1 MVVSVKRMD
10 VTDRGD
16 KQERRNENLMT
27 RTTNTHVLGKHW
39 WCPRSMAASA
49 ATTTTTPYYHR
60 RRRVV
65 SSMHSMELSIIV
77 ALVAIAVFAPLTRS
91 VHGWIPSSASRSMTT
106 YISTKVSNS
115 MDQMSITFRSSPYDH
130 RARTAV
136 KAASSMNDGFVD
148 DGKERGEIGGGGGS
162 GGRGRTLYDVL
173 GASPKDSAA
182 QLRERYKNLAREFHP
197 DAVTRREKQMDKLF
211 YLKKNSDPESEST
224 DDTIGRNVNQYDIA
238 EINAAYQVLSNPKER
253 LRYDRQLQANEFKA
267 GFESIVQRGF
277 DNAIPFI
284 KRTADTTQSVV
295 EQSVES
301 SSRVFQEI
309 ARSAPN
315 VVSNVV
321 GGTVLSSFNSNTNQ
335 YDIAEINAAYQV
347 LSNPKER
354 LRYDRQLQANEFKA
368 GFESMVQRGFDNA
381 IPFIKKT
388 ANTTQSVVEQSVES
402 SSRVFQEIAKS
413 APNVVSNVVGG
424 TVLSTFS
431 NNNNNNQRNNIQQ
444 DPATLLERR
453 AEMELSK
460 AANLK
465 EQIANL
471 PNTRHQLLQKDT
483 TATTITYNTNDDG
496 RRTSSSRKQL
506 SSTDALNIMK
516 TLSRAPDG
524 RVATSGV
531 DALPSLVKDITTL
544 GETERVFETTTKQ
557 YQTLEREVTMA
568 DRKVQQTTRAKE
580 VAQQNLLDAQKALA
594 EAQSN
599 MDLATKQH
607 ASVTQQIKKTHVEL
621 DKSRRSMETMR
632 EKVRVGLYSHE
643 TKSIELRSKLLRKES
658 MDLEISAKKLMSEA
672 NRERS
677 KQKKLDRQQKGKTG

>member
-1 MVVSVKRMD
+1 MCPSMMMTKK
-10 VTDRGD
+10 DR
-16 KQERRNENLMT
+16 RLSSSTIPLM
-27 RTTNTHVLGKHW
+27 G
-39 WCPRSMAASA
+39 RSMVLAA
-49 ATTTTTPYYHR
+49 
-60 RRRVV
+60 
-65 SSMHSMELSIIV
+65 V
-77 ALVAIAVFAPLTRS
+77 ALVVAVIASFAPIKPF
-91 VHGWIPSSASRSMTT
+91 VHGLLTSSPITSKAMTTT
-106 YISTKVSNS
+106 YISNEDYS
-115 MDQMSITFRSSPYDH
+115 MDHMTFTFRSSPYH
-130 RARTAV
+130 HHHTTTRTAV
-136 KAASSMNDGFVD
+136 KASSSMNDGFVD
-148 DGKERGEIGGGGGS
+148 DDHHQERGESDGGDGGGGS
-162 GGRGRTLYDVL
+162 RGGSGRSSRDIGRRSRTLYDVL

-197 DAVTRREKQMDKLF
+197 DAVARREIQMNKLF
-211 YLKKNSDPESEST
+211 YLKKNNNNNNNNNGDDDPTASNSES
-224 DDTIGRNVNQYDIA
+224 DDT
-238 EINAAYQVLSNPKER
+238 
-253 LRYDRQLQANEFKA
+253 NE
-267 GFESIVQRGF
+267 E
-277 DNAIPFI
+277 
-284 KRTADTTQSVV
+284 
-295 EQSVES
+295 
-301 SSRVFQEI
+301 
-309 ARSAPN
+309 
-315 VVSNVV
+315 
-321 GGTVLSSFNSNTNQ
+321 SNTNQ

-483 TATTITYNTNDDG
+483 AAATTTTTTTTTTYNTNDDG
-496 RRTSSSRKQL
+496 KRIVSRKQL

-516 TLSRAPDG
+516 NLSRAPDG
-524 RVATSGV
+524 SVGTGGV

-544 GETERVFETTTKQ
+544 SETERVFETTTKQ

-580 VAQQNLLDAQKALA
+580 IAQQNLLDAQKALA

-599 MDLATKQH
+599 MDIATKQH
-607 ASVTQQIKKTHVEL
+607 VATTQQIKKTYVEL

-632 EKVRVGLYSHE
+632 EKVRMGLYSHE
-643 TKSIELRSKLLRKES
+643 TKSIELRTKLLRKES
-658 MDLEISAKKLMSEA
+658 MDLEISAKKLLNEA

-677 KQKKLDRQQKGKTG
+677 KQKKLERQQQQQQQQQQKGKTG